1 MVRTEDEN
9 DGDDDGEEEEEDG
22 EEEEPI
28 TSLHPSLLPAL
39 VKRALCSCCCDS
51 STMTD
56 CTPQW

>member
-1 MVRTEDEN
+1 MKEE
-9 DGDDDGEEEEEDG
+9 GEEEEEDG

-56 CTPQW
+56 CTLEP